1 MKNYEEK
8 NKKEEEKMKNHQE
21 KGDRELSLYN
31 DFGAGLFHPLWDE
44 FFFDRPFRKEMNQLQ
59 NMMRTDIEETENGY
73 EFKIEVPGFERGDLN
88 ISFENGY
95 LNVSANK
102 TDSTQGHGKFLRR
115 ERVSSACSR
124 SFYVGEI
131 DESKINAALSHGVLT
146 ISIPKENKPARHQ
159 IEIK

>member
-1 MKNYEEK
+1 MKNYDEK
-8 NKKEEEKMKNHQE
+8 VKKEDEKMRNHNQ
-21 KGDRELSLYN
+21 KDREVSLYT
-31 DFGAGLFHPLWDE
+31 DYDAGLFHPLWDE

-59 NMMRTDIEETENGY
+59 NMMRTDIEETDNGY
-73 EFKIEVPGFERGDLN
+73 EFKIEVPGFERSDLN
-88 ISFENGY
+88 IGFENGY
-95 LNVSANK
+95 LSVSGNK
-102 TDSTQGHGKFLRR
+102 TQKQGGKFLRR
-115 ERVSSACSR
+115 ERVSSSCSR

>member
-8 NKKEEEKMKNHQE
+8 NKKEEDKMKHQQE
-21 KGDRELSLYN
+21 KKDRELSLYN
-31 DFGAGLFHPLWDE
+31 DFGTGLFHPLWDE

-102 TDSTQGHGKFLRR
+102 TDNTQSHGKFLRR

-131 DESKINAALSHGVLT
+131 DESKINAALNHGVLT
-146 ISIPKENKPARHQ
+146 IMLPKENKPARHQ

>member
-8 NKKEEEKMKNHQE
+8 NKKEEDKMKHQQE
-21 KGDRELSLYN
+21 KKDRELSLYN
-31 DFGAGLFHPLWDE
+31 DFGTGLFHPLWDE

-102 TDSTQGHGKFLRR
+102 TDNAQSRGKFLRR
-115 ERVSSACSR
+115 ERISSACSR

-131 DESKINAALSHGVLT
+131 DESKINAALNHGVLT

>member
-8 NKKEEEKMKNHQE
+8 NKKEEEKMKNHQD
-21 KGDRELSLYN
+21 KGERELSLYN
-31 DFGAGLFHPLWDE
+31 DFGSGLFHPLWDE
-44 FFFDRPFRKEMNQLQ
+44 FFFDRPFRKEMSQLQ

-95 LNVSANK
+95 LTVAANK
-102 TDSTQGHGKFLRR
+102 TDNSQNRGKFLRR
-115 ERVSSACSR
+115 ERVASACSR

-131 DESKINAALSHGVLT
+131 DESKINAALNHGVLS

>member
-1 MKNYEEK
+1 MKNYDEK
-8 NKKEEEKMKNHQE
+8 VKKEDEKMRNHNQ
-21 KGDRELSLYN
+21 KDREVSLYT
-31 DFGAGLFHPLWDE
+31 DYDAGLFHPLWDE

-59 NMMRTDIEETENGY
+59 NMMRTDIEETDNGY
-73 EFKIEVPGFERGDLN
+73 EFKIEVPGFERSDLN
-88 ISFENGY
+88 IGFENGY
-95 LNVSANK
+95 LSVSGNK
-102 TDSTQGHGKFLRR
+102 TQKQGGKFLRH
-115 ERVSSACSR
+115 ERVSSSCSR

>member
-8 NKKEEEKMKNHQE
+8 TKKEEGKMKNCD
-21 KGDRELSLYN
+21 DRREHDLSLYT
-31 DFGAGLFHPLWDE
+31 DYGAGLFHPLLDE
-44 FFFDRPFRKEMNQLQ
+44 FFFDRPFRKEMNSLQ
-59 NMMRTDIEETENGY
+59 HMMRTDIEETDHGY

-95 LNVSANK
+95 LTVAANK
-102 TDSTQGHGKFLRR
+102 TDNMQGHGKFLRR

-131 DESKINAALSHGVLT
+131 DESKINAALNHGVLT
-146 ISIPKENKPARHQ
+146 ISIPKEDKPARHQ

>member
-8 NKKEEEKMKNHQE
+8 NKKEEDKMKHQQE
-21 KGDRELSLYN
+21 KKDRELSLYN
-31 DFGAGLFHPLWDE
+31 DFGTGLFHPLWDE

-102 TDSTQGHGKFLRR
+102 TDNTQSHGKFLRR

-131 DESKINAALSHGVLT
+131 DESKINAALNHGVLT
-146 ISIPKENKPARHQ
+146 ISVPKENKSARHQ

>member
-8 NKKEEEKMKNHQE
+8 NKKEEDKMKHQQE
-21 KGDRELSLYN
+21 KKDRELSLYN
-31 DFGAGLFHPLWDE
+31 DFGTGLFHPLWDE

-102 TDSTQGHGKFLRR
+102 TDNTQGHGKFLRR

-131 DESKINAALSHGVLT
+131 DESKINAALNHGVLT

>member
-8 NKKEEEKMKNHQE
+8 NKKEEDKMKHQQE
-21 KGDRELSLYN
+21 KNDRELSLYN
-31 DFGAGLFHPLWDE
+31 DFGTGLFHPLWDE

-102 TDSTQGHGKFLRR
+102 TDNTQSHGKFLRR

-131 DESKINAALSHGVLT
+131 DESKINAVLNHGVLT
-146 ISIPKENKPARHQ
+146 ISVPKENKSARHQ

>member
-1 MKNYEEK
+1 MKNR
-8 NKKEEEKMKNHQE
+8 QE
-21 KGDRELSLYN
+21 KRDRELSLYN
-31 DFGAGLFHPLWDE
+31 DFGTGLFHPLWDE

-102 TDSTQGHGKFLRR
+102 TDNVQSRGKFLRR
-115 ERVSSACSR
+115 ERISSACSR

-131 DESKINAALSHGVLT
+131 DESKINAALNHGVLT